1 MKSDSE
7 FAGSIP
13 EIYDRYLGPLIF
25 EPYAIDLGKRVA
37 ALHPKRVLETAA
49 GTGIVTRELAR
60 RLGRDA
66 ALLAT
71 DLNQAMLDVAKSKLA
86 GANIEFRQA
95 DALALGFESDTF
107 DAVICQFGAMF
118 FPDKVKAYREAWRV
132 LKPGGR
138 FVFNV
143 WDWIER
149 NEFAEATSDAVARC
163 FPSDPPQFLRR
174 TPYGY
179 HDVEAIKSELKEA
192 GFNTV
197 SAEPVSARSR
207 APSHEGP
214 AIGFCQG
221 SPLRSEI
228 EARDAQGLARA
239 TQAAA
244 EAIALRFGRGPV
256 EAGAQAVVFTAI
268 R

>member
-25 EPYAIDLGKRVA
+25 EPYAADLGKRVA
-37 ALHPKRVLETAA
+37 TLHPKRVLETAA

-60 RLGRDA
+60 ELGRDA

-86 GANIEFRQA
+86 GANVEFRQA
-95 DALALGFESDTF
+95 DALALGFESDMF

-143 WDWIER
+143 WDRIER
-149 NEFAEATSDAVARC
+149 NELAEAASDAVARC
-163 FPSDPPQFLRR
+163 FPSDPPSVPQANALWLQRCRSDQGRVETGGVHHRLGR
-174 TPYGY
+174 TGIGANP
-179 HDVEAIKSELKEA
+179 
-192 GFNTV
+192 
-197 SAEPVSARSR
+197 R
-207 APSHEGP
+207 A
-214 AIGFCQG
+214 
-221 SPLRSEI
+221 
-228 EARDAQGLARA
+228 LA
-239 TQAAA
+239 
-244 EAIALRFGRGPV
+244 
-256 EAGAQAVVFTAI
+256 
-268 R
+268 